1 MSYQVK
7 LTREAEDDLLRL
19 YDFML
24 EREIE
29 RSGGAGAGD
38 LALADRAIAA
48 IHHGFATLRSSPF
61 TCRKAA
67 QSPFLRELVIPFG
80 GTGFVALFEISNT
93 DTVVIA
99 AVRHQREDDY
109 H

>member
-7 LTREAEDDLLRL
+7 LTRESEDDLLRL

-29 RSGGAGAGD
+29 RSGGGD

-61 TCRKAA
+61 TCRKAD
-67 QSPFLRELVIPFG
+67 QSQFLRELVIPFG